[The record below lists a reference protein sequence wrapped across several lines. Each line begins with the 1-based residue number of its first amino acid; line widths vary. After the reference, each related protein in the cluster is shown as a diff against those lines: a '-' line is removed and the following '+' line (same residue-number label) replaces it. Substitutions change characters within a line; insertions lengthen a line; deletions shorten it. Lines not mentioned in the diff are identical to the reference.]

1 MVTFKTKRWI
11 KNSLIEN
18 ENIKPMSL
26 IESGDVK
33 LKILFGSKNV
43 IYNI

>member
-1 MVTFKTKRWI
+1 MATFKTKSWI

-18 ENIKPMSL
+18 ENIKSISL
-26 IESGDVK
+26 IESGDIK
-33 LKILFGSKNV
+33 LTILFGSKNI